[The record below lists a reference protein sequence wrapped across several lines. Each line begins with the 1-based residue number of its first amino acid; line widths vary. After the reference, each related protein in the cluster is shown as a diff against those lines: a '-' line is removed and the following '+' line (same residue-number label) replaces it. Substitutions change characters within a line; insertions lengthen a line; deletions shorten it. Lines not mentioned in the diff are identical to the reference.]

1 MRDKRWLRIIPLAL
15 IMYTIAYVDRT
26 NISLSLD
33 PTISNMMKD
42 LVMDDKMKGEAAGI
56 FFYGYVLLQ
65 IPGGIL
71 ASRWSA
77 RKTISIC
84 LVSWGVFA
92 AGCGLAQTFH
102 QFEVMRFMLGLSE
115 SAIFPATTV
124 LLTQWFPR
132 TERARANSLWL
143 LCQPLALVASA
154 PITGKLLDLYGWR
167 TMLFL
172 EGSLPFVWLPI
183 WWFFIRDHPSEAKWI
198 SAEERNALEQT
209 LREETVDQEPAL
221 PISMLTR
228 LFNPVIIAMIV
239 LYFLHNSAAYGC
251 MTFFTDSLK
260 GRNFTGMEKGVL
272 LALPYALTA
281 VLMVLNSWHSDKT
294 GERRGHVAAAYLMSG
309 TSLILSVSTRDN
321 FWLSYAFLC
330 FAIPGPFV
338 AMCPFWTIPA
348 ETLPRNLVG
357 LVVGLVNAFG
367 SFGGIAGPLLVG
379 WLEKKYNSTALG
391 FNLLGAGM
399 LINVALTY
407 MLPKSKPRAP
417 TAPITPDLVDVI

>member
-1 MRDKRWLRIIPLAL
+1 
-15 IMYTIAYVDRT
+15 
-26 NISLSLD
+26 
-33 PTISNMMKD
+33 
-42 LVMDDKMKGEAAGI
+42 
-56 FFYGYVLLQ
+56 
-65 IPGGIL
+65 
-71 ASRWSA
+71 
-77 RKTISIC
+77 
-84 LVSWGVFA
+84 
-92 AGCGLAQTFH
+92 
-102 QFEVMRFMLGLSE
+102 
-115 SAIFPATTV
+115 
-124 LLTQWFPR
+124 
-132 TERARANSLWL
+132 
-143 LCQPLALVASA
+143 
-154 PITGKLLDLYGWR
+154 
-167 TMLFL
+167 MLFL

>member
-1 MRDKRWLRIIPLAL
+1 MANKRWLRIIPLAL

-26 NISLSLD
+26 NVSLSLD
-33 PTISNMMKD
+33 PTISTMVKD
-42 LVMDDKMKGEAAGI
+42 LAMDDKMRGIAAGI

-71 ASRWSA
+71 ASRWSS

-84 LVSWGVFA
+84 LIAWGVFA
-92 AGCGLAQTFH
+92 AGGGLARTFG
-102 QFEVMRFMLGLSE
+102 QFEWMRFFLGLSE

-172 EGSLPFVWLPI
+172 EGSLPFIWLPI
-183 WWFFIRDHPSEAKWI
+183 WWFYIRDHPREAKWI
-198 SAEERNALEQT
+198 SAEERNQLEKT
-209 LREETVDQEPAL
+209 LLAEAAAQEPTL
-221 PISMLTR
+221 PVSLWSR
-228 LFNPVIIAMIV
+228 LLKPSIFAMIV
-239 LYFLHNSAAYGC
+239 LYFLHNCAAYGC

-260 GRNFTGMEKGVL
+260 DRNFSGVEKGFL

-294 GERRGHVAAAYLMSG
+294 GERRNHVAGAYLMSG
-309 TSLILSVSTRDN
+309 LSLILSVSTKDN
-321 FWLSYAFLC
+321 FWLSYGFLC

-348 ETLPRNLVG
+348 ETLPKNLVG
-357 LVVGLVNAFG
+357 LVIGLVNAFG
-367 SFGGIAGPLLVG
+367 SFGGVAGPLIVG
-379 WLEKKYNSTALG
+379 WLKKDYNSTDIG

-399 LINVALTY
+399 LLNVGLIY
-407 MLPKSKPRAP
+407 LVPKSKPSRRA
-417 TAPITPDLVDVI
+417 A

>member
-1 MRDKRWLRIIPLAL
+1 MIDKRWLRIIPLAL
-15 IMYTIAYVDRT
+15 VMYTIAYVDRT
-26 NISLSLD
+26 NVSLSLD
-33 PTISNMMKD
+33 PTISTMVKD
-42 LVMDDKMKGEAAGI
+42 LAMDDKMRGEAAGI

-65 IPGGIL
+65 IPGGLL

-84 LVSWGVFA
+84 LISWGVFA
-92 AGCGLAQTFH
+92 AGCGLAKTFQ

-154 PITGKLLDLYGWR
+154 PITGKLLDLYGWQ

-172 EGSLPFVWLPI
+172 EGSLPLVWLPI
-183 WWFFIRDHPSEAKWI
+183 WWFYIRDHPREVQWI
-198 SAEERNALEQT
+198 SADERNRLEKT
-209 LREETVDQEPAL
+209 LHDETVDQEPAL
-221 PISMLTR
+221 PVSLLSR
-228 LFNPVIIAMIV
+228 LLNPVVLAMIV
-239 LYFLHNSAAYGC
+239 LYFLHNCAAYGC

-260 GRNFTGMEKGVL
+260 AGNFSGAEKGFL
-272 LALPYALTA
+272 LAAPYALTA
-281 VLMVLNSWHSDKT
+281 VLMLLNSWHSDKT

-309 TSLILSVSTRDN
+309 TSLILSVLTKDN
-321 FWLSYAFLC
+321 FWLSYVFLC

-348 ETLPRNLVG
+348 ETLPRNMTG
-357 LVVGLVNAFG
+357 WVVGLVNAFG
-367 SFGGIAGPLLVG
+367 SFGGIAGPVLVG
-379 WLEKKYNSTALG
+379 WLEKQYHSTDLG

-399 LINVALTY
+399 LLNVALAFV
-407 MLPKSKPRAP
+407 LPKPKPRGPAKQIP
-417 TAPITPDLVDVI
+417 ELIEVT

>member
-1 MRDKRWLRIIPLAL
+1 
-15 IMYTIAYVDRT
+15 
-26 NISLSLD
+26 
-33 PTISNMMKD
+33 
-42 LVMDDKMKGEAAGI
+42 
-56 FFYGYVLLQ
+56 VLLQ

-294 GERRGHVAAAYLMSG
+294 GERRGHVAG
-309 TSLILSVSTRDN
+309 TIFGFPMHFSALRSRGRLSPCARS
-321 FWLSYAFLC
+321 
-330 FAIPGPFV
+330 GPFRRKR
-338 AMCPFWTIPA
+338 CPGIWLAWWSAWSMPSA
-348 ETLPRNLVG
+348 VL
-357 LVVGLVNAFG
+357 AG
-367 SFGGIAGPLLVG
+367 SRGRCWSAG
-379 WLEKKYNSTALG
+379 WKKSITARPS
-391 FNLLGAGM
+391 
-399 LINVALTY
+399 VLTCWA
-407 MLPKSKPRAP
+407 REC
-417 TAPITPDLVDVI
+417 

>member
-1 MRDKRWLRIIPLAL
+1 MIDKRWLRIIPLAL

-26 NISLSLD
+26 NVSLSLD
-33 PTISNMMKD
+33 PTISTMVKD
-42 LVMDDKMKGEAAGI
+42 LAMDDKMRGVAAGI

-65 IPGGIL
+65 IPGGLL
-71 ASRWSA
+71 ANRWSA
-77 RKTISIC
+77 RKTISVC
-84 LVSWGVFA
+84 LIAWGVFA
-92 AGCGLAQTFH
+92 AGCGLAKTFR

-154 PITGKLLDLYGWR
+154 PITGKLLDLYGWQ

-172 EGSLPFVWLPI
+172 EGSLPLVWLPI
-183 WWFFIRDHPSEAKWI
+183 WWFFIRNHPSEVSWI
-198 SAEERNALEQT
+198 STDERNRLEKT
-209 LREETVDQEPAL
+209 LREEAADQEPPSPVPL
-221 PISMLTR
+221 LSR
-228 LFNPVIIAMIV
+228 LLNPVILAMIV
-239 LYFLHNSAAYGC
+239 LYFLHNCAAYGC

-260 GRNFTGMEKGVL
+260 ERNFSGMEKGVL
-272 LALPYALTA
+272 LAVPYALTA
-281 VLMVLNSWHSDKT
+281 VLMLLNSWHSDKT

-309 TSLILSVSTRDN
+309 LSLILSVSTKDN
-321 FWLSYAFLC
+321 FWLSYFFLC

-348 ETLPRNLVG
+348 ETLPRNMTG
-357 LVVGLVNAFG
+357 WVVGLVNAFG

-379 WLEKKYNSTALG
+379 WLEKEYHSTNIG

-399 LINVALTY
+399 LLNVALAF

-417 TAPITPDLVDVI
+417 AKKIPELAEIA

>member
-1 MRDKRWLRIIPLAL
+1 MDNKRWIRIIPLAL

-26 NISLSLD
+26 NVSLSLD
-33 PTISNMMKD
+33 PTISTMMKD
-42 LVMDDKMKGEAAGI
+42 LAMDDKMKGTAAGI

-84 LVSWGVFA
+84 LIFWGACA
-92 AGCGLAQTFH
+92 AGCGLAQTYH
-102 QFEVMRFMLGLSE
+102 QFEWMRFFLGLSE

-154 PITGKLLDLYGWR
+154 PVTGKLLDLYGWR
-167 TMLFL
+167 MMLFL

-183 WWFFIRDHPSEAKWI
+183 WWFFIRDHPREATWI
-198 SAEERNALEQT
+198 SVEERTQLEDT
-209 LREETVDQEPAL
+209 LRQETADQEPTL
-221 PISMLTR
+221 PISLWSR
-228 LFNPVIIAMIV
+228 LLKPSVFAMIV

-251 MTFFTDSLK
+251 IYFFTTSLE
-260 GRNFTGMEKGVL
+260 GRNYSGLEKGFL
-272 LALPYALTA
+272 LAVPYALTA

-309 TSLILSVSTRDN
+309 SSLILSVMTRDN
-321 FWLSYAFLC
+321 FWLSYGFLC

-338 AMCPFWTIPA
+338 AMCPFWAIPA

-367 SFGGIAGPLLVG
+367 SFGGVAGPYIVG
-379 WLEKKYNSTALG
+379 WFKNEYHSTAIA
-391 FNLLGAGM
+391 FNVLGAGM
-399 LINVALTY
+399 LLNVALIY
-407 MLPKSKPRAP
+407 MVPKSKPRPLA
-417 TAPITPDLVDVI
+417 A

>member
-33 PTISNMMKD
+33 PTISTMMKD
-42 LVMDDKMKGEAAGI
+42 LAMDDKMKGIAAGI

-84 LVSWGVFA
+84 LISWGAFA
-92 AGCGLAQTFH
+92 VGCGLAQTFR

-124 LLTQWFPR
+124 LLTQWFPKA
-132 TERARANSLWL
+132 ERARANSLWL

-154 PITGKLLDLYGWR
+154 PLTGKLLDLYGWQK
-167 TMLFL
+167 MLFI
-172 EGSLPFVWLPI
+172 EGALPFVWLPV
-183 WWFFIRDHPSEAKWI
+183 WWFYIRDHPSEAKWI
-198 SAEERNALEQT
+198 SVEERTQLEKTLLQENAE
-209 LREETVDQEPAL
+209 QEPAL
-221 PISMLTR
+221 PVSLWTR
-228 LFNPVIIAMIV
+228 LMNPVILSMIV

-260 GRNFTGMEKGVL
+260 GRDFSGMEKGVL

-294 GERRGHVAAAYLMSG
+294 GERRLHVAGAYLMSG

-321 FWLSYAFLC
+321 FWLSYFFLC

-357 LVVGLVNAFG
+357 LVIGVVNAFG
-367 SFGGIAGPLLVG
+367 SFGGIAGPYLVG
-379 WLEKKYNSTALG
+379 WLAKQYNSTAIG

-399 LINVALTY
+399 LLNVALTF
-407 MLPKSKPRAP
+407 MLPKSKPRTLA
-417 TAPITPDLVDVI
+417 D